1 MQIIDQTNSS
11 PIDGTNSIEERVS
24 IYQNSRWL
32 VILPDLS
39 RLLKIQRTI
48 TERVIDPL
56 TWIDH
61 VLGRLYAGVYG
72 SQRKPR
78 FWCLWQNAL
87 RWNQSNNSTSHDEHY
102 NKRALRSSGSYR
114 RSGRFLMIQPRVF
127 RRRKSWLAVNLYRLQ
142 IKNVIGSCSFV
153 TAG

>member
-11 PIDGTNSIEERVS
+11 LIDGTNSIEKRVS

-72 SQRKPR
+72 SQGKPGSDVCGR
-78 FWCLWQNAL
+78 MPFGEISRTTRQATT
-87 RWNQSNNSTSHDEHY
+87 STIINELYD
-102 NKRALRSSGSYR
+102 RAARIDVLDVSWWSS
-114 RSGRFLMIQPRVF
+114 
-127 RRRKSWLAVNLYRLQ
+127 LAFFAVADRD
-142 IKNVIGSCSFV
+142 SP
-153 TAG
+153 

>member
-1 MQIIDQTNSS
+1 MHWWYQSNWKTSVDLSTFAVAGNSS
-11 PIDGTNSIEERVS
+11 
-24 IYQNSRWL
+24 WF
-32 VILPDLS
+32 
-39 RLLKIQRTI
+39 IQVVKNTKNYNRTSHRPTDVDRSCARTI
-48 TERVIDPL
+48 IRGRV
-56 TWIDH
+56 W
-61 VLGRLYAGVYG
+61 
-72 SQRKPR
+72 KPREASR

-127 RRRKSWLAVNLYRLQ
+127 RRRRSWLAVNLYRLQ
-142 IKNVIGSCSFV
+142 IKNVIGSCSLV